1 MPPPPA
7 LPYYPADPLPG
18 TTPRPRALFVDRWG
32 TLLGANMESPST
44 PVMPEHFT
52 PRAVEALF
60 RASQDGWTIYL
71 IGNEDA
77 VARGSVTDA
86 EWKGFERELLTFLA
100 GYGVRVQRCYACLDD
115 PEHGAG
121 RHKRDSVYMLP
132 NTGAMYHAMQH
143 DGVELD
149 RSWVIGDG
157 ALELVAGWR
166 AGCRLAIVGGRERLA
181 ESELLVEPELETPDL
196 ATAIALVLRSEC

>member
-1 MPPPPA
+1 MPPPPSTPF
-7 LPYYPADPLPG
+7 LPSDPLPG
-18 TTPRPRALFVDRWG
+18 TTPRPRALFIDRWG
-32 TLLGANMESPST
+32 TLLDEPPDGT
-44 PVMPEHFT
+44 PPAVTSERFS

-77 VARGSVTDA
+77 VARGQVDDDDWSR
-86 EWKGFERELLTFLA
+86 FERELLAFLA
-100 GYGVRVQRCYACLDD
+100 DYGVRVERCYACLDD
-115 PEHGAG
+115 PEHGHG

-166 AGCRLAIVGGRERLA
+166 AGCHLAAVGGRERIS
-181 ESELLVEPELETPDL
+181 ESELSVEPEIETPDL
-196 ATAIALVLRSEC
+196 ASAIALVLRRED